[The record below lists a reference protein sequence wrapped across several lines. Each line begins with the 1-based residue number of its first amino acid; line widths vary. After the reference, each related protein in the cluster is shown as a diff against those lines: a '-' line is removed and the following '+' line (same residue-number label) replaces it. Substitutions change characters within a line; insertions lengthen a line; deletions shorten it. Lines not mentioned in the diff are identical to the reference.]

1 MIPTAED
8 LKKGSHKVIKNAGY
22 VARVCK
28 DVAKQVETKCR
39 SKSLALTLGGDH
51 SIAMGTVSGTARVY
65 PNVGVIW
72 VDAHAVKLIFWEIY
86 FIQKGY

>member
-8 LKKGSHKVIKNAGY
+8 LKKGSNKVIKNAGY